1 LALEAPVQVI
11 NLWKWYQLR
20 SLLDDVMLE
29 RNTIDCLNSQF
40 LKRINTSN
48 YVSLIVDLV
57 WIGFFLA
64 DCFFIIRNS
73 YMFFH

>member
-29 RNTIDCLNSQF
+29 RNTSDCLNSQF
-40 LKRINTSN
+40 LKRIN
-48 YVSLIVDLV
+48 YVSFIVDLV
-57 WIGFFLA
+57 WIGFF
-64 DCFFIIRNS
+64 
-73 YMFFH
+73 